1 MGRRNVSMGKRQQS
15 TSVAGNGIMG
25 SGIHGFLGTTI
36 HCNDSD
42 KSAYCSFMKIVN
54 VLMILV
60 FIIFII
66 YLVYIFLIK
75 KRKYKV

>member
-1 MGRRNVSMGKRQQS
+1 MGKRNINIGKRQS
-15 TSVAGNGIMG
+15 AAVAGNGIMG

-54 VLMILV
+54 VAIILA
-60 FIIFII
+60 FIIFVIA
-66 YLVYIFLIK
+66 LLYIFFIK